1 MSIAIQKSLVTSVS
15 IEPKDYGD
23 QILSK
28 ESPHRTREMHKAEK
42 RALSRG
48 SIVARSR
55 VPMMAMEDL
64 GSIPV

>member
-1 MSIAIQKSLVTSVS
+1 MGIK
-15 IEPKDYGD
+15 
-23 QILSK
+23 ILSK